1 MTGLGFLDL
10 VIGIIFI
17 YFLLSIVVSI
27 LLEIRSKSLSL
38 RANNLEAW
46 LKDTFAKEGLSEKL
60 LEHDLIKTLVKKGR
74 KPAYI
79 PDQNFVDALF
89 DIVNQEEGNK
99 LTYTVDEI
107 KGAFEKSQL
116 LPNDLK
122 RNILQQIS
130 EAETKAQSFIK
141 AKKDEVIDELLEV
154 KKGVGDWFDNCMIR
168 VGGTYR
174 NMQQKWLLL
183 FSFTVV
189 LLFNADTI
197 TLSKYL
203 YNNKDVRDALVEQAS
218 RSTQDSLTVA
228 FYQQIM
234 ESSTAAQ
241 NTDSV
246 VIGQDGMVLINE
258 IKGSVSNL
266 KQVNA
271 ELEALSLP
279 LGWES
284 FVLSF
289 NDMKKEGG
297 FWNFVL
303 LFLMKIVGLTI
314 TGFAVSMGSPFWFDI
329 LNKLVNLKGTGGKP
343 AAKK

>member
-46 LKDTFAKEGLSEKL
+46 LKDTFEKEGLAEKL
-60 LEHDLIKTLVKKGR
+60 LDHDLIKTLVKKGR

-89 DIVNQEEGNK
+89 DIVNQEDGNGV
-99 LTYTVDEI
+99 TYTVSEI

-122 RNILQQIS
+122 RNILQQIT
-130 EAETKAQSFIK
+130 EAETKAQNYIK

-174 NMQQKWLLL
+174 NMQQKWLLV

-189 LLFNADTI
+189 ILFNADTI

-228 FYQQIM
+228 FYQQVM
-234 ESSTAAQ
+234 ESSAQ
-241 NTDSV
+241 SQNGDSI
-246 VIGQDGMVLINE
+246 VIGQDGMTLINE

-266 KQVNA
+266 KEVNA

-279 LGWES
+279 LGWNS
-284 FVLSF
+284 FFLSL
-289 NDMKKEGG
+289 KKSKEDLG
-297 FWNFVL
+297 FWNYVL
-303 LFLMKIVGLTI
+303 IFLMKIVGLVI

-343 AAKK
+343 VSKK

>member
-38 RANNLEAW
+38 RAKNLEAW
-46 LKDTFAKEGLSEKL
+46 LMDTFQKEGLAEEL
-60 LEHDLIKTLVKKGR
+60 LDHDLIKTLVKKGR

-89 DIVNQEEGNK
+89 DIVNQKEGNAV
-99 LTYTVDEI
+99 TYTVEEI
-107 KGAFEKSQL
+107 KGAFEKSQI

-130 EAETKAQSFIK
+130 EAETKAQNFIK
-141 AKKDEVIDELLEV
+141 AKKDEVIDELQEV
-154 KKGVGDWFDNCMIR
+154 KNNVAQWFDNCMIR

-174 NMQQKWLLL
+174 NTQQKALLW
-183 FSFTVV
+183 FSFVVV

-228 FYQQIM
+228 FYQQVM
-234 ESSTAAQ
+234 ESSATAQ
-241 NTDSV
+241 NSDSV
-246 VIGQDGMVLINE
+246 VIGQDGMVLIKE
-258 IKGSVSNL
+258 IKGSVANL
-266 KQVNA
+266 EKVND

-279 LGWES
+279 LGWDS
-284 FVLSF
+284 FVLEY
-289 NDMKKEGG
+289 KEVRSNGG
-297 FWNFVL
+297 LGNVIL
-303 LFLMKIVGLTI
+303 LLLMKVVGLAI